1 MKSMTGYGRALHS
14 DHGRRPIA
22 KPKVDIGAPIAA
34 EAPGIA
40 AAGSEL
46 PEIEVAIRSVNGR
59 YLETR
64 LHLPREYGGL
74 ESDLKAILAKR
85 FTRGTLDVY
94 VNRGRSVTTADL
106 TVNTTLAKKWLDGY
120 RALGEALQLK
130 AEPSLEML
138 SRIPD
143 VLKIEEH
150 SETSESE
157 KTVFKALVEQAAE
170 LCDRER
176 SREGAALAVDLDQ
189 LCLRL
194 ESIAN
199 EMLSLREEANSELE
213 KRLRD
218 RLQKLGFTGVLDD
231 HRMAQEVMMQVDRS
245 DISEELTRLRE
256 HVKAYRALLLSH
268 GSEGKKLD
276 FYAQELLREVNT
288 IGSKSQVARLTALVV
303 EAKTIV
309 EKIREQVQ
317 NVE

>member
-14 DHGRRPIA
+14 GHGRRPTTDERNETRDA
-22 KPKVDIGAPIAA
+22 KVG
-34 EAPGIA
+34 
-40 AAGSEL
+40 L

-64 LHLPREYGGL
+64 LHIPREYGGL
-74 ESDLKAILAKR
+74 ESDLKAVLSKV
-85 FTRGTLDVY
+85 FSRGTLDIY
-94 VNRGRSVTTADL
+94 VNRGRSVSTTDL
-106 TVNTTLAKKWLDGY
+106 TVNTELAMKWLDGY
-120 RALGEALQLK
+120 RALGQALKLEAQ
-130 AEPSLEML
+130 PSLEL
-138 SRIPD
+138 LTRIPD

-150 SETSESE
+150 SETSDAE
-157 KTVFKALVEQAAE
+157 KALLKSLVEKAAE

-176 SREGAALAVDLDQ
+176 IREGAALAAELDQ

-194 ESIAN
+194 EALTS
-199 EMLSLREEANSELE
+199 EMLTLREEANAELE